1 MHIAD
6 AEDELFA
13 RIRTR
18 FNLSSTQIAHDPH
31 RSWRTAREGMAIA
44 QQYGIALSA
53 ANNAGNA
60 AHAALILGDLD
71 EVLRLEESA
80 GEVAT
85 SLSNF
90 VHGHAA
96 IALALRG
103 DMDAARR
110 RMAVV
115 GEMVAGSTSPQ
126 DVAAHLYQRAMIA
139 FADGDLIATRSLAL
153 EARDAY
159 AGGDQPISAVLAG
172 HTAALLGDLAA
183 LRSDL
188 EWFGGPASAAW
199 LERSRQSLLAAQS
212 ALEDR
217 AHEALQAYRRLIDE
231 WRAADLRLDLALTLL
246 ERARLLGEVDK
257 EAAAGR
263 AEAAEIFSAMGANGL
278 LERIEAGAP
287 QVSIVKSAAVTAREG
302 STAKV

>member
-1 MHIAD
+1 
-6 AEDELFA
+6 
-13 RIRTR
+13 
-18 FNLSSTQIAHDPH
+18 
-31 RSWRTAREGMAIA
+31 
-44 QQYGIALSA
+44 
-53 ANNAGNA
+53 
-60 AHAALILGDLD
+60 
-71 EVLRLEESA
+71 
-80 GEVAT
+80 
-85 SLSNF
+85 
-90 VHGHAA
+90 
-96 IALALRG
+96 
-103 DMDAARR
+103 
-110 RMAVV
+110 
-115 GEMVAGSTSPQ
+115 
-126 DVAAHLYQRAMIA
+126 MIA